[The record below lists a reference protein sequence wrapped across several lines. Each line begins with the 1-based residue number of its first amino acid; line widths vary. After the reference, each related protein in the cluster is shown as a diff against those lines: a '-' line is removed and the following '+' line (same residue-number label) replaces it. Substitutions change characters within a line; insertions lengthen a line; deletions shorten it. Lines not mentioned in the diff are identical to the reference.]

1 MNNGTLVTS
10 IIKSTR
16 RVRDQY
22 DAAISRAAHKCGI
35 TRPEADVLLFL
46 YNNPTLNTAR
56 DIVYYRGFSKAYVS
70 KAVDPLIRQG
80 MIDMTTDPSDR
91 RRQLL
96 SISGGAEIA
105 EKLRAAQAEFMR
117 VITEGIP
124 QSELNCFM
132 AVNEAMCKN
141 AERIGE

>member
-1 MNNGTLVTS
+1 MNNDTLVTS

-80 MIDMTTDPSDR
+80 MINMTTDPSDR

-124 QSELNCFM
+124 QSELDCFM
-132 AVNEAMCKN
+132 TVNEAMCKN

>member
-22 DAAISRAAHKCGI
+22 DAAISRAAQKCGI

-124 QSELNCFM
+124 QSELDCFM
-132 AVNEAMCKN
+132 AVNEAICKN

>member
-22 DAAISRAAHKCGI
+22 DAAISRAAHQCGI

-80 MIDMTTDPSDR
+80 MINMTTDPSDR

-124 QSELNCFM
+124 QSELDCFM

-141 AERIGE
+141 AEHIGE

>member
-22 DAAISRAAHKCGI
+22 DAAISRAAHQCGI

-124 QSELNCFM
+124 QSELDCFM

>member
-22 DAAISRAAHKCGI
+22 DAAISRTAHQCGI

-124 QSELNCFM
+124 QSELDCFM

>member
-22 DAAISRAAHKCGI
+22 DAAISRAAHQCGI

-105 EKLRAAQAEFMR
+105 EKLRASQAEFMR

-124 QSELNCFM
+124 QSELDCFM

>member
-22 DAAISRAAHKCGI
+22 DAAISRAAHQCGI
-35 TRPEADVLLFL
+35 PRPEADVLLFL

-80 MIDMTTDPSDR
+80 MINMTTDPSDR

-124 QSELNCFM
+124 QSELDCFM

-141 AERIGE
+141 AEPIGE

>member
-1 MNNGTLVTS
+1 MNNDTLVTS

-22 DAAISRAAHKCGI
+22 DAAISRAAHQCGI

-56 DIVYYRGFSKAYVS
+56 DIVYYRGVS

-105 EKLRAAQAEFMR
+105 EKLRTAQAAFLSAL
-117 VITEGIP
+117 TEGIP
-124 QSELNCFM
+124 QSELDCFM

>member
-1 MNNGTLVTS
+1 MNNDTLVTS

-22 DAAISRAAHKCGI
+22 DAAISRAAHQCGI

-124 QSELNCFM
+124 QSELDCFM

-141 AERIGE
+141 AEHIGE

>member
-1 MNNGTLVTS
+1 MNNDTLVTS

-22 DAAISRAAHKCGI
+22 DAAISRAAHQCGI

-80 MIDMTTDPSDR
+80 MINICLLYTSD
-91 RRQLL
+91 
-96 SISGGAEIA
+96 
-105 EKLRAAQAEFMR
+105 AADE
-117 VITEGIP
+117 
-124 QSELNCFM
+124 
-132 AVNEAMCKN
+132 
-141 AERIGE
+141 

>member
-1 MNNGTLVTS
+1 MNNDTLVTS

-124 QSELNCFM
+124 QSELDCFM

>member
-1 MNNGTLVTS
+1 MNNDTLVTS

-22 DAAISRAAHKCGI
+22 DAAISRAAHQCGI

-46 YNNPTLNTAR
+46 YNNPSLNTAR

-124 QSELNCFM
+124 QSELDCFM

>member
-1 MNNGTLVTS
+1 MNNDTLVTS

-16 RVRDQY
+16 RVRNLY
-22 DAAISRAAHKCGI
+22 DAAMSRAAHQCGI

-70 KAVDPLIRQG
+70 KAVDPLIRHG
-80 MIDMTTDPSDR
+80 MITMATDPSDR

-96 SISGGAEIA
+96 SISGGIDIA
-105 EKLRAAQAEFMR
+105 AKLRAAQSEFMNGL
-117 VITEGIP
+117 TKDIP
-124 QSELNCFM
+124 KSELDCFM
-132 AVNEAMCKN
+132 AVSEAMCKN

>member
-1 MNNGTLVTS
+1 MNNDTLVTS

-22 DAAISRAAHKCGI
+22 DAAISRAAHQCGI

-124 QSELNCFM
+124 QSELDCFM

>member
-22 DAAISRAAHKCGI
+22 DAAISRAAHQCGI

-70 KAVDPLIRQG
+70 KAVAPLIRQG
-80 MIDMTTDPSDR
+80 MTDMTTDPSDR
-91 RRQLL
+91 RRQLR
-96 SISGGAEIA
+96 SISVGTEIA
-105 EKLRAAQAEFMR
+105 EKLRTAQAAFLSAL
-117 VITEGIP
+117 TEGIP
-124 QSELNCFM
+124 QS
-132 AVNEAMCKN
+132 
-141 AERIGE
+141 

>member
-22 DAAISRAAHKCGI
+22 DAAISRAAHQCGI

-70 KAVDPLIRQG
+70 
-80 MIDMTTDPSDR
+80 
-91 RRQLL
+91 
-96 SISGGAEIA
+96 
-105 EKLRAAQAEFMR
+105 
-117 VITEGIP
+117 
-124 QSELNCFM
+124 
-132 AVNEAMCKN
+132 
-141 AERIGE
+141 

>member
-1 MNNGTLVTS
+1 MNNDTLVTS

-22 DAAISRAAHKCGI
+22 DAAISRAAHQCGI

-80 MIDMTTDPSDR
+80 MINMTTDPSDR

-105 EKLRAAQAEFMR
+105 EKLRTAQAAFLSAL
-117 VITEGIP
+117 TEGIP
-124 QSELNCFM
+124 QSELDCFM
-132 AVNEAMCKN
+132 AVNEAMYKN